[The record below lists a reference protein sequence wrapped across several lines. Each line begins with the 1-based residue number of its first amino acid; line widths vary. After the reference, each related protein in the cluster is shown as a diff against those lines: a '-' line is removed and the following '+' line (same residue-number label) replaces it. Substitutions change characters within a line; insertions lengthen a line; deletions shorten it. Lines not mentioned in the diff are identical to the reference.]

1 MQVARISM
9 SEYITVEA
17 LDQFIEDYSKDF
29 WEIFSKCNKCIDNSH
44 WINFDH

>member
-9 SEYITVEA
+9 GEYKTVEA

-29 WEIFSKCNKCIDNSH
+29 CELFPLVFVSL
-44 WINFDH
+44 